1 MGFYSP
7 ATLIKD
13 AERHG
18 QEFAPVDV
26 LRSDYLCTLEGK
38 GGAAKVRIGLNYVR
52 GLRKRSAL
60 ELVAERTRG
69 GAFTGLADL
78 VARVPSL
85 NKIELRSLSLSGALA
100 SIGGEDRRAV
110 MWEMEKEMRPTGPL
124 LKTAAAA
131 LVATSESPLPMME
144 DIERIEADF
153 HATGLTTDLHPM
165 ALIRPALRRRKVM
178 SSEELATA
186 SPRDLVTVCGAVI
199 CRQRPG
205 TANGVLFISLEDETG
220 ISNFIVMPD
229 VYERFRR
236 PILESSYMLIKGQV
250 EKNRGTVMVKGLY
263 FERLSFMRFHAES
276 HDFH

>member
-1 MGFYSP
+1 
-7 ATLIKD
+7 
-13 AERHG
+13 
-18 QEFAPVDV
+18 
-26 LRSDYLCTLEGK
+26 
-38 GGAAKVRIGLNYVR
+38 
-52 GLRKRSAL
+52 
-60 ELVAERTRG
+60 
-69 GAFTGLADL
+69 
-78 VARVPSL
+78 
-85 NKIELRSLSLSGALA
+85 
-100 SIGGEDRRAV
+100 
-110 MWEMEKEMRPTGPL
+110 
-124 LKTAAAA
+124 
-131 LVATSESPLPMME
+131 MME

-153 HATGLTTDLHPM
+153 HATGLTTDRHPM
-165 ALIRPALRRRKVM
+165 ALIRPALRRRQVM
-178 SSEELATA
+178 SSEELVTA

-250 EKNRGTVMVKGLY
+250 EKSRGTVMVKGLY